1 MATLE
6 QLEQALRAADAAGN
20 TEDARRLAQAYKAQ
34 RDVEQG
40 PQAPAAQP
48 PITDLPAVQAVAPD
62 GWEYG
67 MGRDAAF
74 GLRSILQGGGSLLGA
89 LGGDALGA
97 LETKITGRPVASF
110 RDNAGRLADV
120 LGLPQ
125 AQTAGDRVLG
135 DVGEALTGTG
145 LTLGAGGALNAGR
158 AIAPTLATA
167 APTPSAVPTVAQ
179 RTGEFLTAQPLLQ
192 TISSGT
198 GSAASATA
206 RESGAGEG
214 TQLLAALAGGLVPS
228 AISAGTPMALRGAFR
243 GGEGNRVAL
252 TEALDDFAALGATPS
267 VGQGTGSWLRQ
278 GAETTLGG
286 FPTSGSVMARFGQQ
300 QGDDIAKGLDK
311 VSRQLSRNPTSE
323 GAGRSIARGVKK
335 FTADVRDRRSLLYDK
350 LDEYVPADAP
360 VPLARTQQALQK
372 LTTPTPGAEATTG
385 AMVHPELKTMADNI
399 AQDLASSPGGLP
411 YEAVKDVRTKIGN
424 AAFTFDLSPDKPTAQ
439 LRQIYRELT
448 QDMEEVAKQ
457 AGPEAERALE
467 RANRFYAASH
477 KRLELLENVVKH
489 EGGGPESVFQAATS
503 GTREGA
509 SKLRSVMRSLPVESQ
524 KDVTGAVIRR
534 MGIANPNVQDN
545 DGKLFSAATFLTRWN
560 TLSPE
565 ARDTLFGRY
574 GGNITKDLNKIAS
587 VANRIKEGSGV
598 LRNPSGSVA
607 GGIAAGYWGSLGLS
621 ILGMNIPAIAKLA
634 ATGAGANAMAR
645 VMTNPKAVRWLAKAT
660 DLPVGALPAQ
670 LPALQRIAAEDND
683 SDVAALS
690 DALLEAQQSGEI
702 EEEGN
707 DQDRQSDDRQAGQN
721 DQSVMP

>member
-1 MATLE
+1 
-6 QLEQALRAADAAGN
+6 
-20 TEDARRLAQAYKAQ
+20 
-34 RDVEQG
+34 
-40 PQAPAAQP
+40 
-48 PITDLPAVQAVAPD
+48 
-62 GWEYG
+62 
-67 MGRDAAF
+67 
-74 GLRSILQGGGSLLGA
+74 
-89 LGGDALGA
+89 
-97 LETKITGRPVASF
+97 
-110 RDNAGRLADV
+110 
-120 LGLPQ
+120 
-125 AQTAGDRVLG
+125 
-135 DVGEALTGTG
+135 
-145 LTLGAGGALNAGR
+145 
-158 AIAPTLATA
+158 
-167 APTPSAVPTVAQ
+167 
-179 RTGEFLTAQPLLQ
+179 
-192 TISSGT
+192 
-198 GSAASATA
+198 
-206 RESGAGEG
+206 
-214 TQLLAALAGGLVPS
+214 
-228 AISAGTPMALRGAFR
+228 
-243 GGEGNRVAL
+243 
-252 TEALDDFAALGATPS
+252 
-267 VGQGTGSWLRQ
+267 
-278 GAETTLGG
+278 
-286 FPTSGSVMARFGQQ
+286 MARFGQQ
-300 QGDDIAKGLDK
+300 QGEGIAKGLDQ

-323 GAGRSIARGVKK
+323 GAGRSIARGVKE

-350 LDEYVPADAP
+350 LDQYVPADAP
-360 VPLARTQQALQK
+360 VPLSRTQQALQK

-385 AMVHPELKTMADNI
+385 AMVHPELKTLAENI

-424 AAFTFDLSPDKPTAQ
+424 QAFTFDLSPDKPTAQ
-439 LRQIYRELT
+439 LRQIYHELT

-477 KRLELLENVVKH
+477 KRLEMLENVVQK
-489 EGGGPESVFQAATS
+489 EGGPEYVFQAAMS

-534 MGIANPNVQDN
+534 MGIANPNAQDN
-545 DGKLFSAATFLTRWN
+545 DGQLFSAATFLTRWN

-621 ILGMNIPAIAKLA
+621 ILSMNIPAIAKLA

-707 DQDRQSDDRQAGQN
+707 DQNRQSDDRHPSN
-721 DQSVMP
+721 SDQGVMP

>member
-20 TEDARRLAQAYKAQ
+20 TDDARRLAQAYKAQ
-34 RDVEQG
+34 RDAEQG
-40 PQAPAAQP
+40 SQAAPAKP
-48 PITDLPAVQAVAPD
+48 PITDLPPVQAVAPD

-97 LETKITGRPVASF
+97 LETKVTGRPVVSF
-110 RDNAGRLADV
+110 RDNAARLADV

-135 DVGEALTGTG
+135 DVGEALTGTA
-145 LTLGAGGALNAGR
+145 LTLGGGAALNAGR
-158 AIAPTLATA
+158 SGASIAAGQQALINPVAAAANNPLKQVAGYAPTA
-167 APTPSAVPTVAQ
+167 AQ
-179 RTGEFLTAQPLLQ
+179 RGADVLTAQPLLQ
-192 TISSGT
+192 ALSAGTGAAASSGV
-198 GSAASATA
+198 
-206 RESGAGEG
+206 RESGGGAGA
-214 TQLLAALAGGLVPS
+214 QLLAGLAGGLGPS
-228 AISAGTPMALRGAFR
+228 LVASGLPMASRGMFR
-243 GGEGNRVAL
+243 GGEGNRQELESAI
-252 TEALDDFAALGATPS
+252 ADFAQLGATPS

-300 QGDDIAKGLDK
+300 QGEGIAKGLDQ

-323 GAGRSIARGVKK
+323 GAGRSIARGVKE

-350 LDEYVPADAP
+350 LDQYVPADAP
-360 VPLARTQQALQK
+360 VPLSRTQQALQK

-385 AMVHPELKTMADNI
+385 AMVHPELKTLAENI

-424 AAFTFDLSPDKPTAQ
+424 QAFTFDLSPDKPTAQ
-439 LRQIYRELT
+439 LRQIYHELT
-448 QDMEEVAKQ
+448 QDMEDVAKQ

-477 KRLELLENVVKH
+477 KRLELLENVVQK
-489 EGGGPESVFQAATS
+489 EDGPESVFQAAMS

-534 MGIANPNVQDN
+534 MGIANPSAQDN
-545 DGKLFSAATFLTRWN
+545 DGQIFSAATFLTRWN

-607 GGIAAGYWGSLGLS
+607 GGIAAGYWGSLGLA

-660 DLPVGALPAQ
+660 DLPIGALPAQ

-683 SDVAALS
+683 RDVAALS

-702 EEEGN
+702 EDQGN
-707 DQDRQSDDRQAGQN
+707 DQ
-721 DQSVMP
+721 

>member
-1 MATLE
+1 M
-6 QLEQALRAADAAGN
+6 
-20 TEDARRLAQAYKAQ
+20 AQAYKAQ
-34 RDVEQG
+34 RDAEQG

-97 LETKITGRPVASF
+97 LETKLTGRPVASF
-110 RDNAGRLADV
+110 RDNAARLADV

-135 DVGEALTGTG
+135 DVGEALTGTA
-145 LTLGAGGALNAGR
+145 LTLGGGAALNAGR
-158 AIAPTLATA
+158 AVAPTLTTA
-167 APTPSAVPTVAQ
+167 APAPTAVPGVAE
-179 RTGEFLTAQPLLQ
+179 RAGEFLTAQPVLQ
-192 TISSGT
+192 AISSGA

-214 TQLLAALAGGLVPS
+214 TQLLAALAGGLAPS

-243 GGEGNRVAL
+243 GGEANRVAL

-300 QGDDIAKGLDK
+300 QGEGIAKGLDQ

-323 GAGRSIARGVKK
+323 GAGRSIARGVKE

-350 LDEYVPADAP
+350 LDQYVPADAP
-360 VPLARTQQALQK
+360 VPLSRTQQALQK

-385 AMVHPELKTMADNI
+385 AMVHPELKTLAENI
-399 AQDLASSPGGLP
+399 AQDLASAPGGLP

-424 AAFTFDLSPDKPTAQ
+424 QAFTFDLSPDKPTAQ
-439 LRQIYRELT
+439 LRQIYHELT
-448 QDMEEVAKQ
+448 QDMEDVAKQ

-477 KRLELLENVVKH
+477 KRLELLENVVQK
-489 EGGGPESVFQAATS
+489 EDGPESVFQAAMS

-534 MGIANPNVQDN
+534 MGIANPSAQDN
-545 DGKLFSAATFLTRWN
+545 DGQIFSAATFLTRWN

-607 GGIAAGYWGSLGLS
+607 GGIAAGYWGSLGLA

-660 DLPVGALPAQ
+660 DLPIGALPAQ

-702 EEEGN
+702 EEDGN
-707 DQDRQSDDRQAGQN
+707 DQNRQSDDRHPSDS
-721 DQSVMP
+721 DQGVMP